1 MMRANSN
8 IKGLCPKCGADLLE
22 EGAIRFSQFAEELY
36 DISYNPQTKRIEM
49 EFDCNSGEV
58 MDTDTSGFYCV
69 NCNET
74 LGLSQDDL
82 EEIFEEVQQEKLSA
96 ADQFVLDKEGEEALK
111 KLKE

>member
-8 IKGLCPKCGADLLE
+8 IKGLCPECGADLLE
-22 EGAIRFSQFAEELY
+22 KGAIRFSQFAEELY

-49 EFDCNSGEV
+49 EFVCNSGEV
-58 MDTDTSGFYCV
+58 YDTDNTGFYCV

-96 ADQFVLDKEGEEALK
+96 ADQFVLDKEREEALK
-111 KLKE
+111 RLKE